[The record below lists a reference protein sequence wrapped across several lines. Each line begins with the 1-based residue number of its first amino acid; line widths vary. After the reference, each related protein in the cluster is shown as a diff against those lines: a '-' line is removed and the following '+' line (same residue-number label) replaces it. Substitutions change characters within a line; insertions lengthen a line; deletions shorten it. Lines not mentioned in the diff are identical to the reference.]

1 MINIPRAKAAENAA
15 EVTMMKTSGILTV
28 SMKERGMSGTMPKI
42 FEVKF
47 KNTDLYSFVDDAV
60 LEDALQN
67 MFPRA
72 VLEVNEIK
80 EVNDMMKERM
90 KSNEIKNKNNVQHMR

>member
-1 MINIPRAKAAENAA
+1 
-15 EVTMMKTSGILTV
+15 
-28 SMKERGMSGTMPKI
+28 MPKI
-42 FEVKF
+42 FKVKF

-60 LEDALQN
+60 LEDALQGV
-67 MFPRA
+67 FPRA

-90 KSNEIKNKNNVQHMR
+90 KMSTQVDERSQGLNE

>member
-1 MINIPRAKAAENAA
+1 
-15 EVTMMKTSGILTV
+15 
-28 SMKERGMSGTMPKI
+28 MPKI

-60 LEDALQN
+60 LEDALQGV
-67 MFPRA
+67 FPRA

-90 KSNEIKNKNNVQHMR
+90 KMSTQVDERSQGLNE

>member
-1 MINIPRAKAAENAA
+1 
-15 EVTMMKTSGILTV
+15 
-28 SMKERGMSGTMPKI
+28 MPKI
-42 FEVKF
+42 FKVKF

-60 LEDALQN
+60 LEDALQGV
-67 MFPRA
+67 FPRA

-90 KSNEIKNKNNVQHMR
+90 KKNESKHEGNVQHMR